1 MNLAKKT
8 TIGVLWSFGEQL
20 ARRGVSILVT
30 LLLAK
35 FLVPEDFGLVA
46 MMTVFLA
53 LGQSLMDSG
62 FRQALIRLPEI
73 TETDYSTAFFANLA
87 MGFVSYC
94 ILFTFAPIIAKFY
107 EESLLVDLIR
117 VASLSIII
125 NSFQVVQVASLSR
138 ELNFKAQMQA
148 GVPASIISGVF
159 AVGLAY
165 LDFGVWA
172 LVAQSLLGASVHTAI
187 LWWRH
192 GWRPIFS
199 FSWVSAKGMYHFG
212 YKLFLSG
219 SLDTLLKNIYPL
231 VIAKVYAA
239 PVAGLYFFAD
249 RIRELVIN
257 QLLQS
262 IQAVT
267 YPALSKKQDNLA
279 DLKNSYRRVIK
290 VIIAIYVPF
299 VTGIIIVAPWL
310 FELLFSEKWL
320 PAHVYLQILC
330 FAGLLYPINSLNLNI
345 LKVLG
350 RSDIFLALEVFKKI
364 VMLFVLLITYQI
376 SVEAILWGQVVQSI
390 IFYFPNKYFSDRLIS
405 YSFFEQFR
413 DIGIYYIASA
423 VLFFLVSWS
432 VGLLQ
437 ASAFINIVTAFIFFS
452 VLYGGMIFLLDKA
465 LIREV
470 LNVVQKV

>member
-1 MNLAKKT
+1 MSLAKKT

-30 LLLAK
+30 LLLAR

-53 LGQSLMDSG
+53 LGQSLMVSG

-73 TETDYSTAFFANLA
+73 TETDYSTAFFANIVL
-87 MGFVSYC
+87 GFVSYG
-94 ILFTFAPIIAKFY
+94 ILFTFAPTIAEFY
-107 EESLLVDLIR
+107 EENLLVDLIR

-148 GVPASIISGVF
+148 GVPASIISGVV

-172 LVAQSLLGASVHTAI
+172 LVVQSLLGASVHTAI

-192 GWRPIFS
+192 GWRPILS
-199 FSWVSAKGMYHFG
+199 FSWVSAKEMYHFG

-219 SLDTLLKNIYPL
+219 SLDTLFKNIYPL
-231 VIAKVYAA
+231 IIAKVYAA

-267 YPALSKKQDNLA
+267 YSVLSKKQANIA
-279 DLKNSYRRVIK
+279 ELKSAYRRVIK

-310 FELLFSEKWL
+310 FELLFSEKWF
-320 PAHVYLQILC
+320 PAHKYLQILC
-330 FAGLLYPINSLNLNI
+330 FAGLLYPINSLNLNM

-350 RSDIFLALEVFKKI
+350 RSDIFLTLEVFKKI
-364 VMLFVLLITYQI
+364 VTVFVLFITYQI
-376 SVEAILWGQVVQSI
+376 SVEAMLWGQVLQSI
-390 IFYFPNKYFSDRLIS
+390 IFYFPNKYYSDRLIS
-405 YSFFEQFR
+405 YTFYEQFR
-413 DIGIYYIASA
+413 DIGIYYITSAS
-423 VLFFLVSWS
+423 LLVIVYWC

-437 ASAFINIVTAFIFFS
+437 ANAFISIVMAFTSFS
-452 VLYGGMIFLLDKA
+452 VLYVGVILLLDKS
-465 LIREV
+465 LVREI
-470 LNVVQKV
+470 LNVIQKV